1 MKKILS
7 AFVVAVA
14 LSGCAAANL
23 ANKPVDLVT
32 LQKSAYAARAT
43 YVALLEGAV
52 IITDTPRCERAP
64 PPCVRQAVVT
74 QVRAVMK
81 TAGDATK
88 TAETAV
94 QDLKADPTVL
104 ALTVNAATQAVAV
117 AQRAVDDN
125 KVGGK

>member
-1 MKKILS
+1 MRKILS
-7 AFVVAVA
+7 AFMLTVA

-43 YVALLEGAV
+43 YVGLLEGAV

-64 PPCVRQAVVT
+64 PPCVRQAVVN
-74 QVRAVMK
+74 QIRAVMK

-88 TAETAV
+88 TAEAMA

-104 ALTVNAATQAVAV
+104 ALTVNTATQATAV
-117 AQRAVDDN
+117 FQRAVDDN
-125 KVGGK
+125 KGGK